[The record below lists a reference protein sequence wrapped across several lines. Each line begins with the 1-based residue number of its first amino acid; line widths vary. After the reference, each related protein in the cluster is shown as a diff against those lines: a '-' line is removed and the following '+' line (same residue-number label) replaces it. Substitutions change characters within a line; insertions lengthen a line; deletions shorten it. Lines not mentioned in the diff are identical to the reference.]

1 MHVLQK
7 NFRVTLMAA
16 LTMVALLLSGCAYME
31 RMGIGGKKSATAELT
46 GAQEVPPVSTNASG
60 KSTITVADD
69 KTVSG
74 AVIVT
79 GMTPTVAHIHR
90 GAMGKNGPPIVPLA
104 KESDN
109 TFKVPANTRLTDE
122 QYAAYKAGDLYINVH
137 SASHPNGE
145 IRVQMKPS

>member
-7 NFRVTLMAA
+7 NFRATLMAA

-31 RMGIGGKKSATAELT
+31 RMGIGGGKSTTAELT

-90 GAMGKNGPPIVPLA
+90 GAPGKNGPPIIPLV
-104 KESDN
+104 KESEN
-109 TFKVPANTRLTDE
+109 TFRVPANTRLTDE

-137 SASHPNGE
+137 SAAYPNGE